1 MNISD
6 AKSYSTKTNARKA
19 ALQFSSKHVAVE
31 KVEIIAGKPVAR
43 WFLVIADQE
52 VQS

>member
-1 MNISD
+1 MNFI

-19 ALQFSSKHVAVE
+19 ALRLLTKHVAIERV
-31 KVEIIAGKPVAR
+31 VIINGKPFAR

>member
-19 ALQFSSKHVAVE
+19 ALRFSSKHVAVE
-31 KVEIIAGKPVAR
+31 KVAIVNGQRVAR
-43 WFLVIADQE
+43 WFLVIADQD